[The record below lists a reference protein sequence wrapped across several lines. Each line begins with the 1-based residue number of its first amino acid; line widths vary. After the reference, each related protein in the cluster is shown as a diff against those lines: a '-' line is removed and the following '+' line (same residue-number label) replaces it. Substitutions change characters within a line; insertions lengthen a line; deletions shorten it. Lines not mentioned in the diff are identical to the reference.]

1 MIFHDAAATIG
12 NTPLVELGR
21 LAKNLPGRIV
31 AKLEM
36 RNPCGSVKDRLGAA
50 LIEDAEQRGV
60 LRPGMTP
67 PMTIVEPTGGNTG
80 IGLAHVAA
88 IKGYRLILTMP
99 ESMSN
104 ERVALLHH
112 LGAEVVL
119 TPGILMTD
127 AVAKAREIV
136 AETHNSLMLDQ
147 FTNPANPALHRRTTA
162 VEIWND
168 TKGDVDFFVAAVGTG
183 GTITGVGEVLKQ
195 RKPHA
200 RVVAVEPAGAALLS
214 GGVAG
219 KHRMPG
225 IGVGFIPKVLNRE
238 IIDEV
243 IAVTDEEA
251 FDCARGL
258 ARNEGIVAGISSG
271 AALHAAI
278 AVASCAGSSAKTI
291 VVLLADTGERYIS
304 SKLFE

>member
-1 MIFHDAAATIG
+1 
-12 NTPLVELGR
+12 
-21 LAKNLPGRIV
+21 
-31 AKLEM
+31 
-36 RNPCGSVKDRLGAA
+36 
-50 LIEDAEQRGV
+50 
-60 LRPGMTP
+60 
-67 PMTIVEPTGGNTG
+67 
-80 IGLAHVAA
+80 
-88 IKGYRLILTMP
+88 
-99 ESMSN
+99 
-104 ERVALLHH
+104 
-112 LGAEVVL
+112 
-119 TPGILMTD
+119 MTD

-168 TKGDVDFFVAAVGTG
+168 TKGNVDFFVAAVGTG